1 MRYKNPSRYLTKT
14 HSGFTLIELLVVIS
28 IAAII
33 MAIAVPSFNQM
44 VGQQRVKAAAN
55 DFKSAVALARS
66 EARKT
71 GLNSNIRQI
80 GETSKTSKTSKTP
93 KDPDDIKKE
102 KSWGKMSDG
111 WHVFN
116 KPNGSKGTVDISL
129 VRQLDASRIK
139 LKGDA
144 KGLVLAGKTGRINE
158 DESKKICFKDANNNS
173 DIPAYTVYI
182 NKAGSATVKESASCP
197 T

>member
-33 MAIAVPSFNQM
+33 MAIAVPSFNQL

-71 GLNSNIRQI
+71 GLNTSIRQI
-80 GETSKTSKTSKTP
+80 GKTSKTP
-93 KDPDDIKKE
+93 KTPNTADTDQ
-102 KSWGKMSDG
+102 SWEKMSDG
-111 WHVFN
+111 WHVYN
-116 KPNGSKGTVDISL
+116 KPNGSTGTVDISL
-129 VRQLDASRIK
+129 VRPLDASSIK
-139 LKGDA
+139 LDGDN

-158 DESKKICFKDANNNS
+158 DESKEICFEDANNNS
-173 DIPAYTVYI
+173 DVSAYTVYV

-197 T
+197 A

>member
-33 MAIAVPSFNQM
+33 MAIAVPSFNQL

-66 EARKT
+66 EARKRGVNT
-71 GLNSNIRQI
+71 SIRQI
-80 GETSKTSKTSKTP
+80 GKTSVTGG
-93 KDPDDIKKE
+93 
-102 KSWGKMSDG
+102 SWEKMSDG

-116 KPNGSKGTVDISL
+116 KPNDTVDISL
-129 VRQLDASRIK
+129 VRQLEASSIK
-139 LKGDA
+139 LKGNA
-144 KGLVLAGKTGRINE
+144 KKGLVLAGKTGRVNE
-158 DESKKICFKDANNNS
+158 NKSKKICFKDASNNS
-173 DIPAYTVYI
+173 DIPVYTVYI

-197 T
+197 A

>member
-33 MAIAVPSFNQM
+33 MAIAVPSFNQL
-44 VGQQRVKAAAN
+44 VGQQRVKAAAK

-71 GLNSNIRQI
+71 GLNTSIRQI
-80 GETSKTSKTSKTP
+80 GKTSVTGG
-93 KDPDDIKKE
+93 
-102 KSWGKMSDG
+102 SWEKMSDG

-116 KPNGSKGTVDISL
+116 KPNDTVDISL
-129 VRQLDASRIK
+129 VRQLEASSIK
-139 LKGDA
+139 LKGNA
-144 KGLVLAGKTGRINE
+144 KKGLVLAGKTGRVNE
-158 DESKKICFKDANNNS
+158 NKSKKICFKDASNNS
-173 DIPAYTVYI
+173 DIPVYTVYI

-197 T
+197 A

>member
-33 MAIAVPSFNQM
+33 MAIAVPSFNQL

-80 GETSKTSKTSKTP
+80 GKTSKTSG
-93 KDPDDIKKE
+93 
-102 KSWGKMSDG
+102 SWEKMSDG
-111 WHVFN
+111 WHVYN
-116 KPNGSKGTVDISL
+116 KPNGSSTVDISL
-129 VRQLDASRIK
+129 VRQLDASSIK
-139 LKGDA
+139 LDGDA

-158 DESKKICFKDANNNS
+158 DESKKICFEDANNNS

>member
-33 MAIAVPSFNQM
+33 MAIAVPSFNQL

-71 GLNSNIRQI
+71 GLNTSIRQI
-80 GETSKTSKTSKTP
+80 GKTSVTGG
-93 KDPDDIKKE
+93 
-102 KSWGKMSDG
+102 SWKKMSDG

-116 KPNGSKGTVDISL
+116 KSNDTVDISL
-129 VRQLDASRIK
+129 VRQLEASSIK
-139 LKGDA
+139 LKGNA
-144 KGLVLAGKTGRINE
+144 KKGLVLAGKTGRVNE
-158 DESKKICFKDANNNS
+158 NKSKKICFKDASNNS
-173 DIPAYTVYI
+173 DIPVYTVYI

-197 T
+197 A

>member
-1 MRYKNPSRYLTKT
+1 MAYKNPSRYLTKT

-33 MAIAVPSFNQM
+33 MAIAVPSFNQL

-71 GLNSNIRQI
+71 GLKTQIRQI
-80 GETSKTSKTSKTP
+80 GKTSVTGGSW
-93 KDPDDIKKE
+93 E
-102 KSWGKMSDG
+102 KMRDG

-116 KPNGSKGTVDISL
+116 KPNDTVDISL
-129 VRQLDASRIK
+129 VRQLEASSIK
-139 LKGDA
+139 LKGNA
-144 KGLVLAGKTGRINE
+144 KKGLVLAGKTGRVNE
-158 DESKKICFKDANNNS
+158 NKSKKICFKDASNNS
-173 DIPAYTVYI
+173 DIPVYTVYI

-197 T
+197 A

>member
-33 MAIAVPSFNQM
+33 MAIAVPSFNQL

-71 GLNSNIRQI
+71 GLNTSIRQI
-80 GETSKTSKTSKTP
+80 GKTSVTGG
-93 KDPDDIKKE
+93 
-102 KSWGKMSDG
+102 SWEKMSDG

-116 KPNGSKGTVDISL
+116 KPNDTVDISL
-129 VRQLDASRIK
+129 VRQLEASSIK
-139 LKGDA
+139 LKGNA
-144 KGLVLAGKTGRINE
+144 KKGLVLAGKTGRVNE
-158 DESKKICFKDANNNS
+158 NKSKKICFKDASNNS
-173 DIPAYTVYI
+173 DIPVYTVYI

-197 T
+197 A

>member
-33 MAIAVPSFNQM
+33 MAIAVPSFNQL

-71 GLNSNIRQI
+71 GLNTSIRQI
-80 GETSKTSKTSKTP
+80 GKTSVTGG
-93 KDPDDIKKE
+93 
-102 KSWGKMSDG
+102 SWEKMSDG

-116 KPNGSKGTVDISL
+116 KPNDTVDISL
-129 VRQLDASRIK
+129 VRQLEASSIK
-139 LKGDA
+139 LDGDV

-158 DESKKICFKDANNNS
+158 DESKEICFEDANNNS
-173 DIPAYTVYI
+173 DILAYCVCV
-182 NKAGSATVKESASCP
+182 NRAGSATVKESASCP
-197 T
+197 A

>member
-71 GLNSNIRQI
+71 GLNTSIRQI
-80 GETSKTSKTSKTP
+80 GKTSVTGG
-93 KDPDDIKKE
+93 
-102 KSWGKMSDG
+102 SWEKMSDG

-116 KPNGSKGTVDISL
+116 KPNDTVDISL
-129 VRQLDASRIK
+129 VRQLEASSIK
-139 LKGDA
+139 LKGNA
-144 KGLVLAGKTGRINE
+144 KKGLVLAGKTGRVNE
-158 DESKKICFKDANNNS
+158 NKSKKICFKDASNNS
-173 DIPAYTVYI
+173 DIPVYTVYI

-197 T
+197 A

>member
-33 MAIAVPSFNQM
+33 MAIAVPSFNQL

-71 GLNSNIRQI
+71 GLNTSIRQI
-80 GETSKTSKTSKTP
+80 GKTSDTGGSW
-93 KDPDDIKKE
+93 E
-102 KSWGKMSDG
+102 KMRDG

-116 KPNGSKGTVDISL
+116 EPNDTVDISL
-129 VRQLDASRIK
+129 VRQLEASSIK
-139 LKGDA
+139 LKGNA
-144 KGLVLAGKTGRINE
+144 KKGLVLAGKTGRVNE
-158 DESKKICFKDANNNS
+158 NKSKKICFKDASNNS
-173 DIPAYTVYI
+173 DIPVYTVYI

-197 T
+197 A

>member
-33 MAIAVPSFNQM
+33 MAIAVPSFNQL

-71 GLNSNIRQI
+71 GLNTSIRQI
-80 GETSKTSKTSKTP
+80 GKTSVTGGSW
-93 KDPDDIKKE
+93 E
-102 KSWGKMSDG
+102 KLSDG

-116 KPNGSKGTVDISL
+116 KPNDTVDISL
-129 VRQLDASRIK
+129 VRQLEASSIK
-139 LKGDA
+139 LKGNA
-144 KGLVLAGKTGRINE
+144 KKGLVLAGKTGRVNE
-158 DESKKICFKDANNNS
+158 NKSKKICFKDASNNS
-173 DIPAYTVYI
+173 DIPVYTVYI

-197 T
+197 A

>member
-33 MAIAVPSFNQM
+33 MAIAVPSFNQL

-71 GLNSNIRQI
+71 GLNTSIRQI
-80 GETSKTSKTSKTP
+80 GKTSQTL
-93 KDPDDIKKE
+93 KDPDNPLE
-102 KSWGKMSDG
+102 GKSWKKMSDG

-116 KPNGSKGTVDISL
+116 KSNDTVDISL
-129 VRQLDASRIK
+129 VRQLEASSIK
-139 LKGDA
+139 LKGNA
-144 KGLVLAGKTGRINE
+144 RKGLVLAGKTGRVNE
-158 DESKKICFKDANNNS
+158 NKSKKICFKDASNNS
-173 DIPAYTVYI
+173 DIPVYTVYI

-197 T
+197 A

>member
-1 MRYKNPSRYLTKT
+1 MRYKNPTRYLTKT

-71 GLNSNIRQI
+71 GLNTSIRQI
-80 GETSKTSKTSKTP
+80 GKTSKTP
-93 KDPDDIKKE
+93 KTPNTADTDQ
-102 KSWGKMSDG
+102 SWEKMSDG
-111 WHVFN
+111 WHVYN
-116 KPNGSKGTVDISL
+116 KPNGSTGTVDISL
-129 VRQLDASRIK
+129 VRPLDASSIK
-139 LKGDA
+139 LDGDN

-158 DESKKICFKDANNNS
+158 DESKEICFEDANNNS
-173 DIPAYTVYI
+173 DVSAYTVYV
-182 NKAGSATVKESASCP
+182 NKAGSATVKESASCS